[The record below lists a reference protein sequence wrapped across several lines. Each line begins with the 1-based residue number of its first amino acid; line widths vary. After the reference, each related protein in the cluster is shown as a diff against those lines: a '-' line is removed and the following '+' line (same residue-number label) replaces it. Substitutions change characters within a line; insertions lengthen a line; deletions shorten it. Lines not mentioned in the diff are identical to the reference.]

1 MAYLKNFL
9 ITLLGN
15 LCAAMCKVVSMNFK
29 LTSAES
35 TRSKRLIK
43 RHNLITEIMLYRILE
58 ESMHGLLMLKT

>member
-9 ITLLGN
+9 RTFLAN
-15 LCAAMCKVVSMNFK
+15 LCEAMCEAMSISFK

-35 TRSKRLIK
+35 PRSKRLIK
-43 RHNLITEIMLYRILE
+43 RHNLIIEIVLCIILE